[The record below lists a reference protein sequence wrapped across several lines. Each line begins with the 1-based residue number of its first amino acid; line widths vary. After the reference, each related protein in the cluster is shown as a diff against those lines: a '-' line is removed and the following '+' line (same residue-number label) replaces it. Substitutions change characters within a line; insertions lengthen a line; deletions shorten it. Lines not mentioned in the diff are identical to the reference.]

1 MLTTTT
7 TTHGGRSGATDATEP
22 IASPAIVS
30 RGLTKRFGAVTAVE
44 DLSFEVR
51 PGHVTGFL
59 GPNGAGKSTTMRMLL
74 GLVHPT
80 AGTVTVL
87 GLPYAS
93 LDRPATTVGAVLEV
107 QSFHPLRTGRNHLR
121 VLAAAS
127 GVPDARV
134 DEVLEI
140 VDLTAAAGRK
150 AGGYSLGMR
159 QRLALAAALLGDPRV
174 LVLDE
179 PANGLDPQGIR
190 WLREF
195 LRWFAGRGNA
205 VFVSSHLL
213 SEMAQMADEVI
224 VIDHG
229 RLVRQGSIAEL
240 TGGRSSLRVASP
252 DHEALGRALIAAG
265 LEPRNDDGGYLVA
278 DAPADLV
285 GEIALHAGVA
295 LSELATQESTLEDAF
310 LELTEGAQR

>member
-1 MLTTTT
+1 MITTDLMDT
-7 TTHGGRSGATDATEP
+7 RGATDELG
-22 IASPAIVS
+22 SPVIVT
-30 RGLTKRFGAVTAVE
+30 RQLTKRFGSVTAVQ

-74 GLVHPT
+74 GLVRPT
-80 AGTVTVL
+80 LGSATVM

-93 LDRPATTVGAVLEV
+93 LDRPSSVVGALLEV

-127 GVPDARV
+127 DLPDARV
-134 DEVLEI
+134 DDVLEQ
-140 VDLTAAAGRK
+140 VGLTQAAARK

-159 QRLALAAALLGDPRV
+159 QRLGLAGALLGDPRI
-174 LVLDE
+174 LILDE

-190 WLREF
+190 WLRQF
-195 LRWFAGRGNA
+195 LQWFAASGNA
-205 VFVSSHLL
+205 VLVSSHLL

-229 RLVRQGSIAEL
+229 RLLRQGTIGAL
-240 TGGRSSLRVASP
+240 TAGSATLRVASAE
-252 DHEALGRALIAAG
+252 HEALGRALIAAG
-265 LEPRNDDGGYLVA
+265 LEVRADGQRFLVTGV
-278 DAPADLV
+278 DPERV
-285 GEIALHAGVA
+285 GEIALHAGVV
-295 LSELATQESTLEDAF
+295 LSELSTSATTLEEAF
-310 LELTEGAQR
+310 LEMTEGGQR

>member
-1 MLTTTT
+1 MLTATTTT
-7 TTHGGRSGATDATEP
+7 EAVAATATEP
-22 IASPAIVS
+22 IASPAVAV
-30 RGLTKRFGAVTAVE
+30 RGLTKRFGTVAAVE

-59 GPNGAGKSTTMRMLL
+59 GPNGAGKSTTMRMVL
-74 GLVHPT
+74 GLVRPT
-80 AGTVTVL
+80 AGTATVL

-93 LDRPATTVGAVLEV
+93 LDRPAMTVGAVLEV

-127 GVPDARV
+127 GVPDGRV

-140 VDLTAAAGRK
+140 VDLEGAADRK

-159 QRLALAAALLGDPRV
+159 QRLALAGALLGDPRV

-195 LRWFAGRGNA
+195 LQRFAARGNA
-205 VFVSSHLL
+205 VLVSSHLL
-213 SEMAQMADEVI
+213 WEMDQMADEVV
-224 VIDHG
+224 VIDRG
-229 RLVRQGSIAEL
+229 RLVRQGTIADL
-240 TGGRSSLRVASP
+240 TGGRASLRVSSP
-252 DHEALGRALIAAG
+252 DREALGRALIAAG
-265 LEPRNDDGGYLVA
+265 LEPRTDDEGVYIVT
-278 DAPADLV
+278 DAPGDLV

-295 LSELATQESTLEDAF
+295 LSELTTQELTLEDAF
-310 LELTEGAQR
+310 LELTEGADR

>member
-1 MLTTTT
+1 MLTTTNQT
-7 TTHGGRSGATDATEP
+7 GSAAPAGAAEP
-22 IASPAIVS
+22 IASPAIVA

-51 PGHVTGFL
+51 PGLVTGFL
-59 GPNGAGKSTTMRMLL
+59 GPNGAGKSTTMRMVL
-74 GLVHPT
+74 GLVYPT
-80 AGTVTVL
+80 AGTATVL

-93 LDRPATTVGAVLEV
+93 LDRPATAVGAVLEV

-127 GVPDARV
+127 GVPDRKV

-140 VDLTAAAGRK
+140 VDLEGAADRK

-213 SEMAQMADEVI
+213 SEMAQMADDVI
-224 VIDHG
+224 VIDQG

-240 TGGRSSLRVASP
+240 TGGRSSLRVVSP
-252 DHEALGRALIAAG
+252 DHEGLGRALIAAG
-265 LEPRNDDGGYLVA
+265 LEPRSDDGGYLVA

-285 GEIALHAGVA
+285 GEIALHAGVT
-295 LSELATQESTLEDAF
+295 LSELAPRETTLEDAF
-310 LELTEGAQR
+310 LELTEGAER